1 MLGVLRC
8 FVVVGEREE
17 VFFVSKAL
25 FCFLHFFH
33 FWKKNGAR
41 TGGMGSSTIALAENL
56 KLETM
61 AQELQSTVVD
71 NNSFPEFC
79 INNVTGKVHNFA
91 YGSNISEVSS
101 FVSKMPAHP

>member
-1 MLGVLRC
+1 MA
-8 FVVVGEREE
+8 REPE
-17 VFFVSKAL
+17 EWDPRLLYRSRGKF
-25 FCFLHFFH
+25 
-33 FWKKNGAR
+33 
-41 TGGMGSSTIALAENL
+41 
-56 KLETM
+56 ETM
-61 AQELQSTVVD
+61 AEELQSTVVD